1 MWFCFRWL
9 SRQYV
14 WSLLSCNVLWRPELR
29 EPLNKD
35 ILLLQN
41 SLCHLF
47 SLSVKL
53 AVQCQMV
60 MQCRP
65 YCCVV
70 QLWLAGW
77 AMGRWGL
84 RGHEVHTPKK
94 TQSLLQNLSKS
105 QGVRDHGV
113 TNGCG
118 ICDLL
123 FKSSAGFSLLYAHQ
137 KRLRKS
143 LRGVVTL
150 PIWGLLFRIT
160 KAATL
165 EISLLDNLLCLHK
178 MWYRKKICGWLK

>member
-60 MQCRP
+60 IQCRP

-113 TNGCG
+113 TMAVASVTCFSNLQLVSASYMPTKR
-118 ICDLL
+118 DL
-123 FKSSAGFSLLYAHQ
+123 G
-137 KRLRKS
+137 RVW
-143 LRGVVTL
+143 GV
-150 PIWGLLFRIT
+150 
-160 KAATL
+160 
-165 EISLLDNLLCLHK
+165 
-178 MWYRKKICGWLK
+178 